1 MKYEI
6 DVQYVEPG
14 TVIEQSQCEEILGIK
29 RDGNEYNYQFALMQL
44 GEFIQKSL
52 WKLGKEYTV
61 TTSSGQVNVL
71 THEQA
76 SKYNESRFDLA
87 IGKMRKC
94 NRRLNAVDVGELSKE
109 TREEHGKAII
119 RQSRILSM
127 LKTASRDL
135 TPEAARPRITLG
147 NNK

>member
-14 TVIEQSQCEEILGIK
+14 TTIEQSQCEEILDIK

-44 GEFIQKSL
+44 GEFVQKSL
-52 WKLGKEYTV
+52 WAIGKEYTV

-87 IGKMRKC
+87 IAKMRRC
-94 NRRLNAVDVGELSKE
+94 NRRLNAVDVGELTKDA
-109 TREEHGKAII
+109 RDDHGKAII

-135 TPEAARPRITLG
+135 THEVAKPRITLG
-147 NNK
+147 NK